1 MPVLNGLGVSP
12 GVAAGRALVVRP
24 RQRQLFYLVAVGG
37 IADEV
42 ARLTDAQARSRAQL
56 EEIGAR
62 LARVTG
68 PGPASLFE
76 AQLLMLDDPMLVG
89 RAEQLIRG
97 ERRNAEW
104 ALQHAADE
112 LIAMLDEARDAY
124 LRERHGDIRD
134 VVGRLVMNLRG
145 DARGIVLPESTE
157 PWILIADELPPSI
170 AAQVNWQTA
179 RGFVTEAGSW
189 TYHTA
194 ILARSLG
201 VPAVV
206 GVAGAASTI
215 DPGSEVV
222 LDGATGDVVVDG
234 APAERARLMDR
245 AAGRIAVGA
254 AAAAGAELA
263 ARPERLTTADGVVV
277 RLDANL
283 ELPSDLPDV
292 LRAGAEGIGLFRS
305 EFLLSASGEAPDE
318 DVQVAIYRDLLA
330 QTPGEVTIR
339 TFDPKPDPTPDPSTG
354 FTAGHHLGLRA
365 LQVDASFRA
374 LFGVQ
379 VRALLRAAPA
389 GRLRILLPFV
399 TSAHDVHLGRALI
412 ARTAEDLRAQGVE
425 APAVPIGAMVE
436 VPSAALTAD
445 HLAEEADFLSVGTN
459 DLIALTLAVDRDDER
474 ASRFYAPLHA
484 SMLRLL
490 RFVSRASA
498 RAGRRV
504 AVCGEMAADPRAL
517 VVLVGLGFREFS
529 MGPAAIAR
537 ARQVLTHV
545 AVSDTRRLVR
555 AALRRSDTFEAE
567 LDALV
572 RTALDVPVTR

>member
-1 MPVLNGLGVSP
+1 
-12 GVAAGRALVVRP
+12 
-24 RQRQLFYLVAVGG
+24 
-37 IADEV
+37 
-42 ARLTDAQARSRAQL
+42 
-56 EEIGAR
+56 
-62 LARVTG
+62 
-68 PGPASLFE
+68 
-76 AQLLMLDDPMLVG
+76 
-89 RAEQLIRG
+89 
-97 ERRNAEW
+97 
-104 ALQHAADE
+104 
-112 LIAMLDEARDAY
+112 
-124 LRERHGDIRD
+124 
-134 VVGRLVMNLRG
+134 MNLRG
-145 DARGIVLPESTE
+145 DARGIVLPESAE
-157 PWILIADELPPSI
+157 PWILVADDLPPSI

-206 GVAGAASTI
+206 GVAGAASQI
-215 DPGSEVV
+215 DPGSDVV
-222 LDGATGDVVVDG
+222 IDGASGDVVVNG
-234 APAERARLMDR
+234 GPAERARLMEGASGR
-245 AAGRIAVGA
+245 LAAVSLPDDLSG
-254 AAAAGAELA
+254 A
-263 ARPERLTTADGVVV
+263 ARPERPTTADGVAV
-277 RLDANL
+277 RIDANL
-283 ELPSDLPDV
+283 ELPSDLPDA

-305 EFLLSASGEAPDE
+305 EFLLAASGEAPDE
-318 DVQVAIYRDLLA
+318 DRQVEIYRDLLA

-339 TFDPKPDPTPDPSTG
+339 TFDPKPDPAPDPSSG
-354 FTAGHHLGLRA
+354 AAAGHHLGLRS

-399 TSAHDVHLGRALI
+399 TSVHDVHLGRAVI
-412 ARTAEDLRAQGVE
+412 ARTADGLRAQGLEIPV
-425 APAVPIGAMVE
+425 VPVGAMVE

-490 RFVSRASA
+490 RFVSRAAA
-498 RAGRRV
+498 RSKRRV

-517 VVLVGLGFREFS
+517 AVLVGLGFREFS
-529 MGPAAIAR
+529 MGPAAIAQSR
-537 ARQVLTHV
+537 QLLRHLAVHDAR
-545 AVSDTRRLVR
+545 DLVR
-555 AALRRSDTFEAE
+555 AALRRSDTFEAD

-572 RTALDVPVTR
+572 RGALDVPVAR

>member
-1 MPVLNGLGVSP
+1 V
-12 GVAAGRALVVRP
+12 
-24 RQRQLFYLVAVGG
+24 FYLVAVGG
-37 IADEV
+37 VADEV
-42 ARLTDAQARSRAQL
+42 ARLADAQARSRTQI

-89 RAEQLIRG
+89 RAEQLIRS

-112 LIAMLDEARDAY
+112 LIAMLDEAHDAY

-145 DARGIVLPESTE
+145 DARGIVLPESAE
-157 PWILIADELPPSI
+157 PWILVADDLPPSV
-170 AAQVNWQTA
+170 AAQVNWERA
-179 RGFVTEAGSW
+179 HGFVTEAGSW

-206 GVAGAASTI
+206 GVGGAASQI
-215 DPGSEVV
+215 DPGSDVV
-222 LDGATGDVVVDG
+222 IDGTTGDVVVDG
-234 APAERARLMDR
+234 GQAERASLLDR
-245 AAGRIAVGA
+245 AASRSGVSVPDL
-254 AAAAGAELA
+254 EPSP
-263 ARPERLTTADGVVV
+263 RPERLTTADGIGI

-283 ELPSDLPDV
+283 ELPADLPDV
-292 LRAGAEGIGLFRS
+292 LRAGADGIGLFRS
-305 EFLLSASGEAPDE
+305 EFLLAASGEAPDE
-318 DVQVAIYRDLLA
+318 DRQVEIYRDLLA
-330 QTPGEVTIR
+330 RVPGEVTIR
-339 TFDPKPDPTPDPSTG
+339 TFDPKPDPVPDPETG
-354 FTAGHHLGLRA
+354 VAAGHHLGLRA
-365 LQVDASFRA
+365 LQLDASFRE
-374 LFGVQ
+374 LFSVQ

-412 ARTAEDLRAQGVE
+412 ARTADDLRARGLE
-425 APAVPIGAMVE
+425 VPMPPVGAMVE

-474 ASRFYAPLHA
+474 ASRFYAPLHV

-498 RAGRRV
+498 RSKRRA
-504 AVCGEMAADPRAL
+504 AVCGEMAADPRTL
-517 VVLVGLGFREFS
+517 TVLVGLGFREFS

-537 ARQVLTHV
+537 ARQLLSHL
-545 AVSDTRRLVR
+545 AVDDARRIVR
-555 AALRRSDTFEAE
+555 AALRRSDTFDAD

-572 RTALDVPVTR
+572 RSALGVPVTR

>member
-1 MPVLNGLGVSP
+1 MPTLNGLGVSP

-37 IADEV
+37 VADEV
-42 ARLTDAQARSRAQL
+42 ARLTDAQTRSRAQL

-112 LIAMLDEARDAY
+112 LIAMLDEAQDAY

-145 DARGIVLPESTE
+145 DARGIVLPESAE
-157 PWILIADELPPSI
+157 PWILVADELPPSI

-215 DPGSEVV
+215 DPGSDVV

-234 APAERARLMDR
+234 APAERAVLMDR
-245 AAGRIAVGA
+245 AAGRSGAIAPASAVHT
-254 AAAAGAELA
+254 
-263 ARPERLTTADGVVV
+263 ARLERVTTADGVAV

-379 VRALLRAAPA
+379 VRALLRAASA

-412 ARTAEDLRAQGVE
+412 ARTADGLREQGVDV
-425 APAVPIGAMVE
+425 PAVPIGAMVE

-517 VVLVGLGFREFS
+517 AVLVGLGFREFS

-537 ARQVLTHV
+537 ARQVVTHV
-545 AVSDTRRLVR
+545 TVSDTRRLVR